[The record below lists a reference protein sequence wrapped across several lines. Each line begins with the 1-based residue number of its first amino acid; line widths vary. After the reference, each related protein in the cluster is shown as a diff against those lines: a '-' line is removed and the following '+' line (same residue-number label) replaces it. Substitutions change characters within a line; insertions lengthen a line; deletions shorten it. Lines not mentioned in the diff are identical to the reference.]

1 MEEAVLNQENTENE
15 EEITV
20 IPEEDNTE
28 LLEIDNIMRKKEGRA
43 DDSAAMQ
50 TALCMII
57 AVGFII
63 LNIFKPDMAEALFS
77 RLRELSSNGNEVIPN
92 PIDIISDYI
101 KNI

>member
-28 LLEIDNIMRKKEGRA
+28 LLEIDNSMRKKEGRA
-43 DDSAAMQ
+43 DDSTAMQ

>member
-15 EEITV
+15 EEMTV

-28 LLEIDNIMRKKEGRA
+28 LLEIDNIMQKKEGRA

>member
-43 DDSAAMQ
+43 DDSTAMQ
-50 TALCMII
+50 TVLCMII

-63 LNIFKPDMAEALFS
+63 LNIFKPDMAEALFL